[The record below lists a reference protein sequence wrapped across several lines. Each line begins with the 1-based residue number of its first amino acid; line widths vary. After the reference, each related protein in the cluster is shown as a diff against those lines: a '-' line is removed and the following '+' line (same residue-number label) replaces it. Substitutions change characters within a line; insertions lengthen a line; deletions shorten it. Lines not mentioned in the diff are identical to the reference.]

1 MHPLKRATALGLG
14 ALALAGCATV
24 PDAPTVRVM
33 PAPGKPF
40 EVFASEDQYC
50 RSYASQS
57 LGPNPQNQANEQA
70 LGSAA
75 VGTALGAAAGALIGQ
90 SGQGAG
96 VGAGIGM
103 VAGSAVGANKSA
115 QSNYTLQQR
124 YNISYE
130 QCMYAKGNLV
140 PGQAIPYHAQPQP
153 HPYPPPPP
161 SGYAPPPQGGYAPA
175 PQGGYA
181 PPAYPAPSGS
191 YPSQPP
197 AAGYPPPPPQ

>member
-1 MHPLKRATALGLG
+1 MHPQKWATVLGLG
-14 ALALAGCATV
+14 TIALVAGCASV

-40 EVFASEDQYC
+40 EVFAAEDQYC

-57 LGPNPQNQANEQA
+57 LGPNAAHEANDQAI
-70 LGSAA
+70 GSAV
-75 VGTALGAAAGALIGQ
+75 VGTAIGAAAGALIGQ

-96 VGAGIGM
+96 VGAGMGL
-103 VAGSAVGANKSA
+103 VAGSAVGAGKSS
-115 QSNYTLQQR
+115 QTQYSLQQR

-140 PGQAIPYHAQPQP
+140 PGQAIPYHPQAQVAP
-153 HPYPPPPP
+153 HPPPGYPPPQGYPP
-161 SGYAPPPQGGYAPA
+161 PGYAPPPPQGGYAPPP

-181 PPAYPAPSGS
+181 PP
-191 YPSQPP
+191 
-197 AAGYPPPPPQ
+197 PQ